1 MFQGSALGRGGNL
14 LDKAFGRK
22 LILQVCNRKKA
33 IQQDTPTKKNSKIS
47 ISLWKDVFD
56 AIINKQQNKE

>member
-1 MFQGSALGRGGNL
+1 MFKGSALGGGGNL

-47 ISLWKDVFD
+47 ISL
-56 AIINKQQNKE
+56 